1 MNKVILIGNLTKN
14 PEIKHTNT
22 GKKVAN
28 FTLAI
33 SEGKDKPA
41 TFINCI
47 AWEKTADVLERYA
60 FQGNKLAVEGK
71 IQNRSW
77 EKPDGT
83 KGYATD
89 IVVFTIELLTSKNA
103 AKTQTGEPTTVVQEL
118 PDVSTID
125 LTDIGV
131 TMPF

>member
-14 PEIKHTNT
+14 PEIRNTNT

-41 TFINCI
+41 TFVNCI
-47 AWEKTADVLERYA
+47 AWEKTADVLQRFA

-77 EKPDGT
+77 DKPDGT

-89 IVVFTIELLTSKNA
+89 IVVFTIELLTSKQG
-103 AKTQTGEPTTVVQEL
+103 AKTQASEPTTVVQEL